1 MYLLLVVGG
10 RILQVDKSFG
20 WRSVLSFWSWDVI
33 AVQDVINGDTL
44 TFMSGSGPGV
54 YDFTH
59 DFLKFVLEGLSLPSY
74 VAIPDFAPTSF
85 VSIYIF

>member
-20 WRSVLSFWSWDVI
+20 WRSVLSFRSWDVI

-44 TFMSGSGPGV
+44 AFMSGSGPSV
-54 YDFTH
+54 YDFAH
-59 DFLKFVLEGLSLPSY
+59 DFLKLVLEGLSLPGY

-85 VSIYIF
+85 VSIYVF